1 MNFHLLPNSIY
12 FLDLKLL
19 SREFIMYHLNYIM
32 FYNNPEFLHFHID
45 HVENERSLLVS
56 DDVIDMFI
64 PHFHGNEFQIY
75 KGIHITNTNPYINE
89 SGLVQRISH
98 SFSNENIPILYIT
111 TYKSNFVLFHS
122 DYLSRVE
129 SIIDLKIN
137 K

>member
-32 FYNNPEFLHFHID
+32 FYKNP
-45 HVENERSLLVS
+45 
-56 DDVIDMFI
+56 
-64 PHFHGNEFQIY
+64 EFQIY
-75 KGIHITNTNPYINE
+75 KGIQITNTNPYINE

-129 SIIDLKIN
+129 SIIDLKN
-137 K
+137 